1 MIAYTEGGVA
11 TEVRAACRRLDAS
24 RHPLL
29 QQVSRDDI
37 YDHGNWM
44 APGGLL
50 LAERLAAALQLAP
63 HSNVLDLGCG
73 RGQSSVYLA
82 SRHRANVMSV
92 DLWISAAERL
102 RRAVGAG
109 VGECITPL
117 QGDIARGVPIEPGS
131 LDAIFSLQAFHCF
144 GASPWLLRYLVTL
157 LKPGGRIGIAQGCF
171 REEAEVLSPPF
182 TTTDGW
188 NAEYHKYH
196 SPAWWGRHFA
206 ANDLLRVEH
215 AEEVP
220 DGDIMWEDHVLYHG
234 DRAGWTPE
242 YLAHSGWLIRQILA
256 GQSASPTLT
265 HCLVVATRCPEATG
279 QIRSDIHHSSREHI

>member
-1 MIAYTEGGVA
+1 
-11 TEVRAACRRLDAS
+11 
-24 RHPLL
+24 
-29 QQVSRDDI
+29 
-37 YDHGNWM
+37 M
-44 APGGLL
+44 APAGLL
-50 LAERLAAALQLAP
+50 LAERLAAALQLTP

-82 SRHRANVMSV
+82 SRHRAQVVSV
-92 DLWISAAERL
+92 DLWISAAERQ
-102 RRAVGAG
+102 RRAVRAG
-109 VGECITPL
+109 VGEWVNPL
-117 QGDIARGVPIEPGS
+117 QGNIARGVPIEPGS

-144 GASPWLLRYLVTL
+144 GTSPGLLRYLVSL

-171 REEAEVLSPPF
+171 REEVEVLPPPF

-206 ANDLLRVEH
+206 ANDLLEVGQV
-215 AEEVP
+215 EEVP
-220 DGDIMWEDHVLYHG
+220 DGDIMWEDHVRYHG
-234 DRAGWTPE
+234 DRAGWTSE

-265 HCLVVATRCPEATG
+265 HCLVVATRRPEPAA
-279 QIRSDIHHSSREHI
+279 QIHSDIDPSLREPT